1 MSESGY
7 SRDTWAALKCK
18 ICSKKAYWANE
29 KTGLN
34 YCTQCME
41 DVAFK

>member
-1 MSESGY
+1 MSKIV
-7 SRDTWAALKCK
+7 SRDSWFALRCK
-18 ICSKKAYWANE
+18 LCGKKAYWANE
-29 KTGLN
+29 DTGSH

>member
-1 MSESGY
+1 MSKQLSKD
-7 SRDTWAALKCK
+7 SWLALKCV
-18 ICSKKAYWANE
+18 ICGKKASWCNE
-29 KTGLN
+29 GTGRN

>member
-1 MSESGY
+1 MSKART
-7 SRDTWAALKCK
+7 RDTWYALICK
-18 ICSKKAYWANE
+18 LCGKKASWANE
-29 KTGLN
+29 VSGAH